1 MFSCEFAKYLRTPFL
16 QNTSA
21 LYNII
26 EITLRHGCSPANLL
40 HVFRASLHKNTSG
53 GLLLVIHIKKNF
65 KIELY
70 VNSQLF
76 LLYNVHKRTNFSS
89 FYHVKMRGVLR
100 KYVFLEIL
108 QNSQENTCARVS
120 FLIKMQTSA
129 CNFFKKETLGQVFA
143 CEFR

>member
-1 MFSCEFAKYLRTPFL
+1 MFSCEFAKYLRTLFL

-21 LYNII
+21 LYNFI
-26 EITLRHGCSPANLL
+26 EITLPHGCSPANLL
-40 HVFRASLHKNTSG
+40 HVFRASFHKNTSG
-53 GLLLVIHIKKNF
+53 GLLLVIHIKRNF

-100 KYVFLEIL
+100 NFAKFAGKHLCQSLLFKKDADLSLQLFQKRDSGTGVFL
-108 QNSQENTCARVS
+108 
-120 FLIKMQTSA
+120 
-129 CNFFKKETLGQVFA
+129 
-143 CEFR
+143 